1 MPDYPPDTALICLL
15 LAYNLCCILSQIPR
29 QPRDCITPPQIIGK
43 GWPGFIIIA
52 ITYIVPLQFWAIF
65 LTLTFNANM
74 NASETKQQLQMMLQ
88 FLVQNRFRNIQW
100 IYHLGMIYP
109 TLSWSINLCC
119 FQLSLWPRTDQNK
132 PNRGYGRLG
141 WTNPTLYGLLSLLDR
156 TGGSISEMT
165 HCMVCPVV
173 SWWQPFCRTRR
184 VCRFL
189 YHTDHSC
196 CSVPEILPS
205 VLFSLLGL
213 TSSLHTQLS
222 TKSTSSHQELLQP
235 KNFHF
240 TDCNDWIALFSLL

>member
-1 MPDYPPDTALICLL
+1 MTGI
-15 LAYNLCCILSQIPR
+15 YNNCHHIHCTIAVLS
-29 QPRDCITPPQIIGK
+29 
-43 GWPGFIIIA
+43 
-52 ITYIVPLQFWAIF
+52 YIFNPY
-65 LTLTFNANM
+65 LTFNANM
-74 NASETKQQLQMMLQ
+74 NASETKQQLQMMLP
-88 FLVQNRFRNIQW
+88 FLVQKGFRNIQW
-100 IYHLGMIYP
+100 WYHLGMIYP

-119 FQLSLWPRTDQNK
+119 FQLWFWPRTYQNK

-141 WTNPTLYGLLSLLDR
+141 WTNPTLYELLSLLDR

-173 SWWQPFCRTRR
+173 SWWQPFCRIRR

-189 YHTDHSC
+189 YHTDHSW

-235 KNFHF
+235 KNFHL